1 MGEAWQADLKT
12 TWSIYTMKH
21 YKKILATALLTI
33 AGSSAQAF
41 EEINFD
47 DQTVGNYSALNT
59 SLTIN
64 EVTFESIS
72 GTDVNPAGGFIISNY
87 APVNEVSLDY
97 SGNYLTNGGT
107 GFSSLKMSFET
118 PVTEFSFNLA
128 DNNDDWKL
136 TAFDSG
142 DNLIDSFT
150 ISGIPTSGSNNGEFF
165 GISSLSNTIS
175 YATLTTQGA
184 SGFLVDDINIDNL
197 RYKPE
202 AVSPI
207 PEPSTYALMLSGVGM
222 VGFMAYR
229 RRKQITA

>member
-1 MGEAWQADLKT
+1 
-12 TWSIYTMKH
+12 MKH

-47 DQTVGNYSALNT
+47 DQTVGNFLALNT

-72 GTDVNPAGGFIISNY
+72 GTDVKPAGGFIIFNNV
-87 APVNEVSLDY
+87 PPGEIPLDY
-97 SGNYLTNGGT
+97 SGNYLTNGST

-128 DNNDDWKL
+128 FNNDDWKL
-136 TAFDSG
+136 AAFDSG
-142 DNLIDSFT
+142 DNLIDGFT
-150 ISGIPTSGSNNGEFF
+150 IPGIPTSGSNNGDFF

-175 YATLTTQGA
+175 YATLTNQGA
-184 SGFLVDDINIDNL
+184 GGLFVDDIAIDNL

-207 PEPSTYALMLSGVGM
+207 PEPSTYALMLGGLGM